1 MVVQMVLMKVNYVD
15 LLLLKI
21 LVICHGFITHVLGMI
36 MLTEKKVVQIF
47 QQVIAVVQMQD
58 VDGNHPDSKYKIV
71 ALFVKTIQEL

>member
-1 MVVQMVLMKVNYVD
+1 MVLEKECYVD
-15 LLLLKI
+15 HSQPNSLVMVMAIAGLL
-21 LVICHGFITHVLGMI
+21 THVTGGMI
-36 MLTEKKVVQIF
+36 LIEQKVVQIF